1 MTAPIRTK
9 EQINEYNITTQKNM
23 TYRLLDAIDKNDF
36 LKLEKVTSEILDNNI
51 SLSSILVCYKYSLRI
66 HKIKVCEY
74 FKHILLIDNN
84 Y

>member
-36 LKLEKVTSEILDNNI
+36 LKLEKMTSEILDNNI
-51 SLSSILVCYKYSLRI
+51 SLAPITICYKYSLRK
-66 HKIKVCEY
+66 HKIEVSKY